1 MDNKCDFCNNKAIA
15 HKDIGYVCGKHYM
28 QYRRHGKV
36 FAVTT
41 RDKNRVILHDD
52 HAELVIRNAHGEE
65 VCTTK
70 IDLDDLDRVSS
81 KIWSLQNKGYI
92 ASGAPP
98 LYLHR
103 FIIGAKQGF
112 DVDHINGDVKDNR
125 KSNLRICSHAN
136 NTRNR
141 INTQSRNTTGIT
153 GVRVYKPNGK
163 FIARIT
169 VNKKIIHLGYFDSL
183 EKAIEARLDAENKY
197 FGEYAPQA
205 NMKALNNY
213 D

>member
-1 MDNKCDFCNNKAIA
+1 MNNKCDFCNSKAVA
-15 HKDIGYVCGKHYM
+15 HKDIGYLCSKHYM

-36 FAVTT
+36 STVTT
-41 RDKNRVILHDD
+41 RDKNRIILHNDY
-52 HAELVIRNAHGEE
+52 AELVIRNISGEE

-92 ASGAPP
+92 AHGAPP

-103 FIIGAKQGF
+103 FIMNAEQGL
-112 DVDHINGDVKDNR
+112 DVDHINGDIKDNR
-125 KSNLRICSHAN
+125 KSNLRICSHAC

-141 INTQSRNTTGIT
+141 VNTQCRNTTGIT

-169 VNKKIIHLGYFDSL
+169 VDKKVIHLGYFDSL
-183 EKAIEARLDAENKY
+183 ERAIEARLDAEKTY
-197 FGEYAPQA
+197 FGEYISQA
-205 NMKALNNY
+205 NIKALN